1 MDSIALAVEK
11 LKGFA
16 QDLVKVRP
24 SSSGRNPIEILKR
37 LQRESF
43 SSLMKLR
50 DRQDKVERLLSFY
63 KTSKDD
69 PFPESRTLLRG
80 EVDLLGAVLFMS
92 KVDEEHWDGVGRA
105 GIGTGVDSRFRFETT
120 VGDKDSV
127 GIEFAADRKRVA
139 SNDGDVHGTPLSLS
153 KLFYKA
159 NATNWFSAIAIPFGA
174 QVKDLDVASD
184 FYLQDEKGLSDLSL
198 GPPLLHQ
205 QTGSAIGVTM
215 RMPNIIASLAQSV
228 SGIRNDHCL
237 STFGQVVCQLPL
249 GLKLSLLGLHRGPK
263 LAGSNIRLGA
273 FAIPVGFS
281 RPLEDAYTTDDESS
295 SPSLTTN
302 TLELGSIALKL
313 ESELDENKRLS
324 GWIEM
329 KQANPEHLEWAVNFS
344 NTSEDVY
351 GWGMSLGGVE
361 SPGNCCHFQI
371 ESYVKFNPFKR
382 FSLKPGV
389 AYIVDENCQTMAI
402 VLRSNWSL

>member
-16 QDLVKVRP
+16 EDLVKGRP
-24 SSSGRNPIEILKR
+24 SSSRRNPIEILKR

-63 KTSKDD
+63 KTSKEN
-69 PFPESRTLLRG
+69 PFRESITLLRG
-80 EVDLLGAVLFMS
+80 EVDFLGAVLFMS
-92 KVDEEHWDGVGRA
+92 EVDEEHWGGVGRA

-127 GIEFAADRKRVA
+127 GIEFVADRKRVA
-139 SNDGDVHGTPLSLS
+139 SIDGDINGTPLSLS

-184 FYLQDEKGLSDLSL
+184 LQDEKGLTGLSL

-205 QTGSAIGVTM
+205 QTGSSIGVTM
-215 RMPNIIASLAQSV
+215 RMSNIFASLAQSV
-228 SGIRNDHCL
+228 SGMRNEHCL

-249 GLKLSLLGLHRGPK
+249 GFKLSLLGLHRGPK
-263 LAGSNIRLGA
+263 LAGRNIHLGA
-273 FAIPVGFS
+273 LAIPVGFS
-281 RPLEDAYTTDDESS
+281 RPLEDAYTTDDETS
-295 SPSLTTN
+295 SPPLTTN
-302 TLELGSIALKL
+302 NLEFGSIALKL
-313 ESELDENKRLS
+313 ESELDAYKRLS

-329 KQANPEHLEWAVNFS
+329 KQETPKHFEWAVNFS
-344 NTSEDVY
+344 DTSEDVY
-351 GWGMSLGGVE
+351 GWGVSLGGVE
-361 SPGNCCHFQI
+361 IPGNCGHFQV
-371 ESYVKFNPFKR
+371 ESYVKFNPIKT
-382 FSLKPGV
+382 FSLKPGM
-389 AYIVDENCQTMAI
+389 AYIVDGNSQTVAI
-402 VLRSNWSL
+402 VLWSNWSL

>member
-16 QDLVKVRP
+16 QDLVKGP
-24 SSSGRNPIEILKR
+24 ASSSCRNPIEILKR

-43 SSLMKLR
+43 SSLMKLK

-63 KTSKDD
+63 KNSKDN
-69 PFPESRTLLRG
+69 PFRESRTLLKG

-92 KVDEEHWDGVGRA
+92 KVDEKHWDGVGRA

-127 GIEFAADRKRVA
+127 GVELLADRKWVA

-159 NATNWFSAIAIPFGA
+159 NATDRFSAIAIPFGA
-174 QVKDLDVASD
+174 HVKDLDVASD
-184 FYLQDEKGLSDLSL
+184 FYLQEEKGLSGLSI
-198 GPPLLHQ
+198 GPPLMHQ

-215 RMPNIIASLAQSV
+215 RMSNIIASLAQSV
-228 SGIRNDHCL
+228 SGRGNEHCL
-237 STFGQVVCQLPL
+237 STFGQVVCHFPL
-249 GLKLSLLGLHRGPK
+249 GLKLSFLGLCRGPI
-263 LAGSNIRLGA
+263 LAGRNIHLGA
-273 FAIPVGFS
+273 IAIPVGFS
-281 RPLEDAYTTDDESS
+281 RPLEDADITDDETS
-295 SPSLTTN
+295 SPLTTK
-302 TLELGSIALKL
+302 TPDFGSIALKL
-313 ESELDENKRLS
+313 ESQLDEYKRFS

-329 KQANPEHLEWAVNFS
+329 KQANPEHFEWAVNFS
-344 NTSEDVY
+344 DTSEDVY

-361 SPGNCCHFQI
+361 GPGNQGHFQV
-371 ESYVKFNPFKR
+371 ESYVKLNPFKR

-389 AYIVDENCQTMAI
+389 AYVGNGNSRTLAI